1 MTRMKLLKDIVSAW
15 ENGQDISVHTVDIDD
30 SKCDSN
36 TLDSQQQ
43 GISGA
48 DPAISKKGGEGG
60 RGFQP

>member
-30 SKCDSN
+30 SKCDM
-36 TLDSQQQ
+36 DSQQQ